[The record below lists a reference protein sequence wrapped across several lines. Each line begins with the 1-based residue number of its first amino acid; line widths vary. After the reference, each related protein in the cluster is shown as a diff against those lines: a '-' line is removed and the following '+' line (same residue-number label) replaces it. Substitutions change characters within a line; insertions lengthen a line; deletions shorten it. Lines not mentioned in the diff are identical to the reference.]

1 VKAKD
6 GDRRKDWAQKTSTD
20 LARRFDVI
28 RLENLNI
35 KAMTRSA
42 RGTKEN
48 PGRNV
53 AAKAGLNRG
62 ILKSGWGLL
71 VARLEQKA
79 YGRVE
84 EVKAAY
90 TSQTCNPC
98 QHIASQSRKSQA
110 TFVCV
115 ACGHSANAD
124 VNAARNIAAGHAAAA
139 RGDRRVLARSVK
151 REPQHARPPKVA

>member
-1 VKAKD
+1 VKALD

-42 RGTKEN
+42 RGTVAN

-53 AAKAGLNRG
+53 GQKAGLNRD

-71 VARLEQKA
+71 VA
-79 YGRVE
+79 GW
-84 EVKAAY
+84 
-90 TSQTCNPC
+90 
-98 QHIASQSRKSQA
+98 SRK
-110 TFVCV
+110 
-115 ACGHSANAD
+115 
-124 VNAARNIAAGHAAAA
+124 
-139 RGDRRVLARSVK
+139 
-151 REPQHARPPKVA
+151 RPVGSKK